1 MNKKNILLII
11 ILLIII
17 AGSVI
22 FGISHARFE
31 SNVTNQ
37 VAYGKIEGNFAD
49 FKIEGLYVDGNEI
62 LSMSD
67 VPEGYI
73 IDETNSYCY
82 QNSSSVKDE
91 SVRLYTNENGEHI
104 FSNISKGNKC
114 IIYFRKLTFADF
126 IINDAPNSGTDNVSN
141 STWVLT
147 SDHEGEYRYAG
158 KNPDNYISFNGE
170 LWRIIG
176 VMPNMTYCTGTYKA
190 ANECSTTKT
199 GSLVKIIRNSTFGN
213 IIWDYKQTDV
223 GSSII
228 NYGSND
234 WSDSQLQL
242 MLNGTTYLKTGY
254 DKNGNQL
261 HTSYSIASN
270 VVKGNGY
277 NYYNATYSYL
287 DGNGTSVYVPSSA
300 TTSAYTATSGTVP
313 KKIGS
318 DYIDKIATVKWD
330 LYGTESYTSAAEGS
344 PAAFYNKERNINS
357 TGKVY
362 ESTSLV
368 ENRPAY
374 WYGKVGL
381 MYLSDYGYATNG
393 GSTYNRTACLGYQ
406 MSGWNSESYQT
417 DCAGNSWLLY
427 TGIEGSAPGSSGTY
441 QWTLDPRSG
450 YSGGVFYVASNGRAS
465 VNRRVN
471 DPDNAVRPVL
481 YLSADT
487 IYGGEGE
494 GTWDDPYTIE

>member
-31 SNVTNQ
+31 SNTTNQ

-49 FKIEGLYVDGNEI
+49 FRIEGLYADGNEI

-67 VPEGYI
+67 VPAGYI
-73 IDETNSYCY
+73 IDEENSYCY

-330 LYGTESYTSAAEGS
+330 LYGTNSYTSAAEGS

-357 TGKVY
+357 TGTVY
-362 ESTSLV
+362 SG
-368 ENRPAY
+368 RPTY

-381 MYLSDYGYATNG
+381 IYPSDYGYATNG
-393 GSTYNRTACLGYQ
+393 GDTYNRATCLGYQ
-406 MSGWNSESYQT
+406 MYKWDSGSYKT
-417 DCAGNSWLLY
+417 ECAGNSWLWY
-427 TGIEGSAPGSSGTY
+427 TNIEASHTVSSGTD
-441 QWTLDPRSG
+441 QWTLSP
-450 YSGGVFYVASNGRAS
+450 YSPFANYVFYVNSNGRVDYAYA
-465 VNRRVN
+465 NRAN
-471 DPDNAVRPVL
+471 FAVRPVL

-487 IYGGEGE
+487 VYGGEGE
-494 GTWDDPYTIE
+494 GTYNSPYTIE